1 MLNRKGEGYV
11 MTSVLIIIFCMIISS
26 LVMLVNAI
34 NTVKLIKR
42 NTVTVLNSYLTTNAV
57 YIYDS
62 IKQGNDSIDVLDET
76 AYINSLRKFA
86 TLKKVSG
93 NRLASKDSMGKTQY
107 EITSPHM
114 SFVTYVPIYFGGI
127 KVSTAEVPVTVKAEL
142 SEKY

>member
-62 IKQGNDSIDVLDET
+62 IKQGNDSIGV
-76 AYINSLRKFA
+76 YK
-86 TLKKVSG
+86 
-93 NRLASKDSMGKTQY
+93 Q
-107 EITSPHM
+107 SPQIRH
-114 SFVTYVPIYFGGI
+114 
-127 KVSTAEVPVTVKAEL
+127 A
-142 SEKY
+142 